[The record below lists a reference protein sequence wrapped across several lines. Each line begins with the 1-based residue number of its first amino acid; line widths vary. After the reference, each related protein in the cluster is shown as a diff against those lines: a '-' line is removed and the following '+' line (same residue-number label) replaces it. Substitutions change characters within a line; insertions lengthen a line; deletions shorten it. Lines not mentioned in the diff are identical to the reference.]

1 MIDIVTVVFDDEI
14 PVLKLQAQSIDLY
27 CRDIGV
33 RSIYVMVND
42 HESVAEQIDTAWWGE
57 FADCV
62 TVLPRR
68 IFSSDFVSNG
78 WVSQQ
83 VLKILAASISH
94 NTWSMVMDAKTIFVR
109 NLDLTEIADSTGRI
123 CSGTLLIQPVFEPSR
138 IIVNNFYGIELEK
151 QIGPG
156 GVPFF
161 FHNTTI
167 RHMIADAE
175 ERTQTSFPIWFQ
187 SQGRLTEFILY
198 SGYVKYKHGGFN
210 TLYSTTNN
218 IQTHNICHS
227 EVAMFDHK
235 LSQTQLSG
243 IQTIGVHRNAWTQ
256 LSADQQQRYRSYLI
270 SRRISHAKNL

>member
-33 RSIYVMVND
+33 RSIYVIVND
-42 HESVAEQIDTAWWGE
+42 HESVAEQIDPSWWGK

-68 IFSSDFVSNG
+68 IFSTDFVSNG

-161 FHNTTI
+161 FHNATI

-175 ERTQTSFPIWFQ
+175 DRTQTSFPIWFQ

-210 TLYSTTNN
+210 ILYSTTNN

-235 LSQTQLSG
+235 LSQPQLSG

-256 LSADQQQRYRSYLI
+256 LSADQQQRYQSYLI
-270 SRRISHAKNL
+270 SRGISHAKNL

>member
-33 RSIYVMVND
+33 RSIYVIVND
-42 HESVAEQIDTAWWGE
+42 HESVAEQIDPSWWGK

-68 IFSSDFVSNG
+68 IFSTNFVSNG

-109 NLDLTEIADSTGRI
+109 NLDLLEIADSTGKI
-123 CSGTLLIQPVFEPSR
+123 CSGTLPIYPVFESSCN
-138 IIVNNFYGIELEK
+138 IVNDFYNVDLK
-151 QIGPG
+151 RQIGPG

-161 FHNTTI
+161 FHNATV

-187 SQGRLTEFILY
+187 SQGMLTEFILY
-198 SGYVKYKHGGFN
+198 SGYVQHRRNFGQ
-210 TLYSTTNN
+210 LYSSRTK
-218 IQTHNICHS
+218 IQTHNICHG
-227 EVAMFDHK
+227 EVALFDHK
-235 LSQTQLSG
+235 IDNALTSD
-243 IQTIGVHRNAWTQ
+243 IHTIGVHRNAWSQ
-256 LSADQQQRYRSYLI
+256 LSADQQHRYRSYLI
-270 SRRISHAKNL
+270 SRGISHAKNL